1 MSGIER
7 LTIVMFGVYLAVVGF
22 HALATHQLFYRNY
35 LHHPVVAPVTVVI
48 GIVLIIAGL
57 TMPG

>member
-1 MSGIER
+1 
-7 LTIVMFGVYLAVVGF
+7 MFGVYLAVVGF